1 MSITCFPVSLFPCLP
16 VSRFICMPIHLDI
29 VTIERVVVSEEVDY
43 VSAPAIDGIVGILP
57 KHEPMLTALAIG
69 ELHYKKGNAETS
81 FAIGGGFMEVRPDK
95 VTVLA
100 DVAESADEIDEQRAE
115 AARKR
120 AQELMAQKVTS
131 DSSAVQ
137 AALLE
142 QSVRRAELRLK
153 VARRRRTGGTPE

>member
-1 MSITCFPVSLFPCLP
+1 
-16 VSRFICMPIHLDI
+16 MPIHLDI

-43 VSAPAIDGIVGILP
+43 VSAPAIDGVVGILP
-57 KHEPMLTALAIG
+57 KHQPMLTALTIG
-69 ELHYKKGNAETS
+69 ELHYRKGNQETS

-100 DVAESADEIDEQRAE
+100 DAAENADEIDEQRAE

-120 AQELMAQKVTS
+120 AQELMAQKTEG
-131 DSSAVQ
+131 SSEAIQAV
-137 AALLE
+137 LLE

-153 VARRRRTGGTPE
+153 VARKRRSTGSGPQ

>member
-1 MSITCFPVSLFPCLP
+1 
-16 VSRFICMPIHLDI
+16 MPIHLDI
-29 VTIERVVVSEEVDY
+29 VTIERIVVSEDVDY
-43 VSAPAIDGIVGILP
+43 VSAPSIDGVVGILP
-57 KHEPMLTALAIG
+57 KHQPFLTALAIG
-69 ELHYKKGNAETS
+69 ELRYKKGSAEYA

-100 DVAESADEIDEQRAE
+100 DAAESADEIDEQRAE

-120 AQELMAQKVTS
+120 AQELMSQKITS

-142 QSVRRAELRLK
+142 QTVRRAEMRLK
-153 VARRRRTGGTPE
+153 VARRRRSGGTQE